1 MRRASVVLLA
11 LLLAACAR
19 GPVGPVPVTNERDAL
34 RFTIDSMLA
43 APEVRQARWGVLIVD
58 PENGDTLYSRDAGK
72 LMVPASNMK
81 IITSAAALDALG
93 PDFAYETAILVRGV
107 IQDSTIR
114 GDLLVAGRGDPSVS
128 DRL

>member
-1 MRRASVVLLA
+1 MRAALA
-11 LLLAACAR
+11 LLFTTVAGCSRAATA
-19 GPVGPVPVTNERDAL
+19 PSPATNERAAL

-81 IITSAAALDALG
+81 ILTSAAALDALG